1 MVVQQDAAAVIAEA
15 GPAGVRADVAGR
27 CPGCCAALKMPMK
40 AAFTT
45 LPESDDTVP

>member
-1 MVVQQDAAAVIAEA
+1 
-15 GPAGVRADVAGR
+15 VRADVAGALA
-27 CPGCCAALKMPMK
+27 GCCAALKMPMK